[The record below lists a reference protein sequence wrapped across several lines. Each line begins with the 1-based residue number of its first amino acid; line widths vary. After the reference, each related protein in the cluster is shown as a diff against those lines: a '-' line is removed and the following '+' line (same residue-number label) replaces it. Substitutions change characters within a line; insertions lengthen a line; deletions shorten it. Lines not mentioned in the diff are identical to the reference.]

1 MSRNHY
7 TLGLDY
13 GTNSVRALI
22 VDTANGKEV
31 AAAVWNYSHGTQ
43 G

>member
-1 MSRNHY
+1 MNPQY

-22 VDTANGKEV
+22 VGLENGREIGTAT
-31 AAAVWNYSHGTQ
+31 WNYSRGEI
-43 G
+43 